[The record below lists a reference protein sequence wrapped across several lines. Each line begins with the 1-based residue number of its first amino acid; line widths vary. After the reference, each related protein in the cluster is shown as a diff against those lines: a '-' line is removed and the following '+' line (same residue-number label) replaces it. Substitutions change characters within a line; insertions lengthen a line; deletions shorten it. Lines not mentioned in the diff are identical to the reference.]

1 MTEHVALV
9 PLMGTVYLL
18 TCGEETTLTFF
29 SVGLLMAIASLVRLN
44 LAYTVVALGVYIA
57 ARSWR
62 LFGSDAANRQI
73 ERDPPAASELRCVM
87 RPKR

>member
-1 MTEHVALV
+1 LDGIGWLGERPRPKRTGDREASRSVHASMALMLGSSV
-9 PLMGTVYLL
+9 VLGISGSPGN
-18 TCGEETTLTFF
+18 EEPA
-29 SVGLLMAIASLVRLN
+29 GN
-44 LAYTVVALGVYIA
+44 KKA